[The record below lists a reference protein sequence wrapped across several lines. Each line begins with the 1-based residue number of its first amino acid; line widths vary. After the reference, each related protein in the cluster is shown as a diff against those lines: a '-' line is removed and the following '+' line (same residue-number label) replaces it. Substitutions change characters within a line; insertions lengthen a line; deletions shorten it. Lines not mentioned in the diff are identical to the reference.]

1 MGGTRPGRRIAVW
14 TLAALLAGAAGV
26 RGADLNLTRLR
37 DEAQAVKAAQA
48 NGGAIRFTA
57 EARPGG
63 AGGWSLGARRLPADP
78 PTSTASFDWPNGT
91 PVPFVLSYDGH
102 RTVSL
107 TVFQG
112 DRRAIAT
119 FVSDQLADCGE
130 LFVSAAAAGADTG
143 AALAGLRLGEAPV
156 KDAPA
161 IANPPGGQDVLRI
174 QGGDLAHGFTLT
186 GAITLSWGSSARPS
200 GSDLHVLFWGARAAA
215 SPAGQRP
222 SARVAI
228 TAPAPD
234 SFLANGTPTITA
246 AFANGGPAVDPASVL
261 LMVDGADRTAQ
272 AEIGPSGLTFT
283 PPARLLEGK
292 HTAQVIVR
300 GRAGHDEQAA
310 VSFTTDTVPP
320 SIAFASPP
328 RVVAGNPAPI
338 IRLTYSDLTS
348 GLDLKTLKVTLDG
361 ESIDSICVANF
372 ASGVCIPQAIA
383 EGSHLLTATILDRA
397 GNAGTASFAFTLT
410 LNEDSE

>member
-1 MGGTRPGRRIAVW
+1 LV
-14 TLAALLAGAAGV
+14 LALLAGAAGA
-26 RGADLNLTRLR
+26 RGELNLGHLR

-57 EARPGG
+57 EARVAN
-63 AGGWSLGARRLPADP
+63 AGGWSLGARRLPGDP
-78 PTSTASFDWPNGT
+78 PTSTAVFDWPNGT
-91 PVPFVLSYDGH
+91 PVPFVLSYDGR

-112 DRRAIAT
+112 DRQAVAAYE
-119 FVSDQLADCGE
+119 SDKLADWDE
-130 LFVSAAAAGADTG
+130 LFVSAAAAGADTR
-143 AALAGLRLGEAPV
+143 AALAGLRLGDVPV

-161 IANPPGGQDVLRI
+161 AADPPGGQDVLRI
-174 QGGDLAHGFTLT
+174 QGADLVHGFTLT
-186 GAITLSWGSSARPS
+186 GAIVLRWWSARPE
-200 GSDLHVLFWGARAAA
+200 GSDLHVLFWGAKAGAP
-215 SPAGQRP
+215 PAGQRP
-222 SARVAI
+222 SRVTI
-228 TAPAPD
+228 TAPAPE
-234 SFLANGTPTITA
+234 SVLANGTPTIAA
-246 AFANGGPAVDPASVL
+246 AFPAGGPAVDPAAVL
-261 LMVDGADRTAQ
+261 FMLDGADRTAQ

-283 PPARLLEGK
+283 PPARLLEGR

-300 GRAGHDEQAA
+300 GRAGHDEQAS

-328 RVVAGNPAPI
+328 KVVAGNPAPI

-348 GLDLKTLKVTLDG
+348 GLDTRTLKVTLDG
-361 ESIDSICVANF
+361 ESIDSICVANL

-410 LNEDSE
+410 LNEGSE